1 MCFADAAQ
9 YSANYHYHH
18 RNQQSSRPATAL
30 FSCAADALIR
40 DMRLPRLTTARTANA
55 PADDAAGG
63 GAPHRPAEEEEPLVA
78 ATKKVTKTT
87 NSTTTTATATTPLPR
102 AFAASAS
109 DPAMRRCQSARPR
122 ESDSDNADRE
132 FASTMQRTRS
142 HSQKTA
148 YMRTRELP
156 IPAASGSPF
165 PESGSNAAEESDLV
179 RMYDYATWN
188 MYERIVS
195 ARRRR
200 LAQIDLQQRR
210 EAEEGGDRRGGADP
224 AAAAPSSASAPRL
237 AATSDAVA
245 VPSANKR
252 EERQQQQQQQRPSLQ
267 TLNKNLSHDEN
278 STLATA
284 DETDRASTTSSW
296 SRADSPIVHHPEHGL
311 PSLRRLGFSSSSLMG
326 CAYPNNEGRR
336 VSTTNNNEEDSFIF
350 ELDM

>member
-1 MCFADAAQ
+1 MCFADAAH
-9 YSANYHYHH
+9 YSANYQH
-18 RNQQSSRPATAL
+18 RNQQSSRPATA
-30 FSCAADALIR
+30 FSCAADALLR
-40 DMRLPRLTTARTANA
+40 DMRLPRLTTARTANNA
-55 PADDAAGG
+55 VNDAAGG
-63 GAPHRPAEEEEPLVA
+63 GPPDRPAEEEPQ
-78 ATKKVTKTT
+78 ATKKATKT
-87 NSTTTTATATTPLPR
+87 STTATAIATATATTLLPR
-102 AFAASAS
+102 AAAY

-122 ESDSDNADRE
+122 ESGGDHADHE
-132 FASTMQRTRS
+132 FASIQRTRS

-148 YMRTRELP
+148 YGRTRELP
-156 IPAASGSPF
+156 IPAPGSSCSDYGGRRSLPTRSGN
-165 PESGSNAAEESDLV
+165 NAVAEESELV

-195 ARRRR
+195 ARRKR

-210 EAEEGGDRRGGADP
+210 EAEDEDRVGADP
-224 AAAAPSSASAPRL
+224 AAPSSADPRA

-245 VPSANKR
+245 VPSAKR
-252 EERQQQQQQQRPSLQ
+252 EERQQQQWPALQ

-311 PSLRRLGFSSSSLMG
+311 PSLRRLGFPSSSLMG
-326 CAYPNNEGRR
+326 CAYPNNEGRC

>member
-1 MCFADAAQ
+1 MCFSDTAQ
-9 YSANYHYHH
+9 YSANYHH

-40 DMRLPRLTTARTANA
+40 DMRLPRLMTARTANA
-55 PADDAAGG
+55 PANDAAGG
-63 GAPHRPAEEEEPLVA
+63 GAPHRPAEEEEPLVV

-102 AFAASAS
+102 AFAAAASAS

-165 PESGSNAAEESDLV
+165 PESGNNAAEESDLV

-195 ARRRR
+195 ARRKR

-210 EAEEGGDRRGGADP
+210 EAEEGDRRGGADP

-237 AATSDAVA
+237 AAASDAVA

-252 EERQQQQQQQRPSLQ
+252 EERQQQQQRPSLQ

-296 SRADSPIVHHPEHGL
+296 SRADSPLVHPPEQHGL
-311 PSLRRLGFSSSSLMG
+311 PSLRRLGFPSSSSMGG
-326 CAYPNNEGRR
+326 CAYLNNEERR
-336 VSTTNNNEEDSFIF
+336 LSTTSNNEEDAFIF
-350 ELDM
+350 ELDL

>member
-55 PADDAAGG
+55 ADDAAGG
-63 GAPHRPAEEEEPLVA
+63 GASHRPAEEEEPLVV

-87 NSTTTTATATTPLPR
+87 STTSTATATTLLPR
-102 AFAASAS
+102 AFAAAAS
-109 DPAMRRCQSARPR
+109 DPAMRRCKSARPR
-122 ESDSDNADRE
+122 ESDSDHADRE

-156 IPAASGSPF
+156 IPAASGSSF
-165 PESGSNAAEESDLV
+165 PESGNNAAEESDLV

-195 ARRRR
+195 ARRKR

-210 EAEEGGDRRGGADP
+210 EAEEEDRKGADP
-224 AAAAPSSASAPRL
+224 AAAPSSASASAPRL

-245 VPSANKR
+245 VPSANMR
-252 EERQQQQQQQRPSLQ
+252 EERQQQQQRPSLQ

-296 SRADSPIVHHPEHGL
+296 SRADSPLVHPPEQHGF
-311 PSLRRLGFSSSSLMG
+311 PSLRRLGFPSSSSMG
-326 CAYPNNEGRR
+326 RCAYPNNEGRR
-336 VSTTNNNEEDSFIF
+336 LSTTNNNEEDAFIF